1 MAHFRFNL
9 NALAQDVTEGNVHE
23 KRKKIGNLLIY
34 SCFFTYMMSMSVK
47 GIIAAE
53 MGFLKE
59 MWSLTYTQTSM
70 SNAFYFCIYGLVQ
83 IGLFIFMKK
92 INIRKYLIVTVPISA
107 ICAILMGISNN
118 IVQMWAFYGL
128 MGAFQAGLFSG
139 CNSTLTSCLPSSLLS
154 KGNRFM
160 NLGYASGT
168 VLAYALCGLCV
179 SNGGW
184 RIPYFVFGALF
195 LISFIIFVII
205 SGLAWKIKHINDI
218 FHKKDAD
225 NTTVKVKDDDDDP
238 IVTLET
244 KKKKVLF
251 YVIVLSC
258 TFIITALYYCIMNN
272 VTLLLKDVHGLPDDI
287 SIYVSVLAPVTIA
300 IGPMMTISACNKDKN
315 FIRQAVKFM
324 LIVLPIPLLLMF
336 FYKTSV
342 FIALPLTI
350 LYVILTNGVKAI
362 AISIITFKMRK
373 QFNVSAYSAISNA
386 VASIAAG
393 IMPVIVGSLIDFAGW
408 QLSYL
413 VTFIVAI
420 VLTVILIIVNAV
432 VTKANKIKHTK
443 IINKPAKADK

>member
-9 NALAQDVTEGNVHE
+9 DAFAQDVTESNVHE

-34 SCFFTYMMSMSVK
+34 SCFFAYMMSMSVK
-47 GIIAAE
+47 GIVAAE
-53 MGFLKE
+53 MGFLQE

-70 SNAFYFCIYGLVQ
+70 SNAFYFVIYGLVQ

-92 INIRKYLIVTVPISA
+92 INIRKYLIVTIPISA
-107 ICAILMGISNN
+107 ICAILMGVSNN

-139 CNSTLTSCLPSSLLS
+139 CNSTLTACLPSSLLS

-184 RIPYFVFGALF
+184 RIPYFVFGILF

-205 SGLAWKIKHINDI
+205 SGLAWKIKNINDI
-218 FHKKDAD
+218 FHKKE
-225 NTTVKVKDDDDDP
+225 TETVTAKVDDDDEP
-238 IVTLET
+238 IFTIET
-244 KKKKVLF
+244 KKKQVLF
-251 YVIVLSC
+251 YVIVLSF

-272 VTLLLKDVHGLPDDI
+272 VTLLLKNEHGLPDDI

-315 FIRQAVKFM
+315 FIRQAIKFM

-350 LYVILTNGVKAI
+350 IYVILTNGVKAI

-393 IMPVIVGSLIDFAGW
+393 VMPVVVGALIDFAGW

-413 VTFIVAI
+413 VTFIVAL
-420 VLTVILIIVNAV
+420 VFTAMLIIVNIA
-432 VTKANKIKHTK
+432 VTKSNRRKHIKIE
-443 IINKPAKADK
+443 N